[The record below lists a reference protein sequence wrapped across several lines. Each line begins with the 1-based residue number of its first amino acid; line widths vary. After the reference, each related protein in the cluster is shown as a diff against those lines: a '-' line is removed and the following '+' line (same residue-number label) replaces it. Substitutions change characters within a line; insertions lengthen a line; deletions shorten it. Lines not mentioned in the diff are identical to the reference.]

1 MSILMSQIKWD
12 LSAYENRIFGEFEF
26 QNDFGP
32 IQHGRSLF
40 DKETPENEAIQNA
53 FLKSINMNNPPG
65 NPTEI
70 ETKLAELEAEVIA
83 INESIK
89 NQDHVIWLAKVEKSK
104 QKAILNATL
113 AAIEAI
119 TKPKE

>member
-1 MSILMSQIKWD
+1 MRCDFKAGDFTNALAEKYD
-12 LSAYENRIFGEFEF
+12 LRADENGTLHIT
-26 QNDFGP
+26 NKP
-32 IQHGRSLF
+32 
-40 DKETPENEAIQNA
+40 
-53 FLKSINMNNPPG
+53 MNPPG

-104 QKAILNATL
+104 QKAILNATH
-113 AAIEAI
+113 AAIDAI
-119 TKPKE
+119 TKPKES